1 MSDDPGS
8 VEPNGIDWT
17 IRREAHFGDRVVRC
31 FANRP
36 RNLYA
41 MLKAAVD
48 RAPNGESLVCGSRR
62 LNWRQTHE
70 QVLRVAGALQALG
83 IGRGDR
89 IALVLG
95 NEIEFP
101 LVTLAAAALGAVI
114 VPIGIREQGP
124 GIAFLVQNSGAK
136 AILYDAVLAERVP
149 IADVPELLHRIE
161 VATAGAA
168 SDARPASSASGAPRS
183 QASSTAFPTD
193 GATFATSAM
202 SPIRFDTL
210 LEGPLLDPAANDG
223 PASDAFD
230 EESVAAILY
239 TSGTT
244 GRPKGAMLTHFNIVH
259 SAMNYERGL
268 DLREGERCCVTV
280 PLSHVTGLVALLMVA
295 VRTAG
300 TLIVVPHFKAADF
313 LALAARERVGFT
325 LMVPAMYALCL
336 MQDDLDRHDLSA
348 WRVGGFGGAPMA
360 PATIDGLAVR
370 LPGLGL
376 SNCYG
381 STETTSPATIM
392 PPSLT
397 RDHLASVGLPVVTG
411 DVLVM
416 DEHGV
421 ELPTGEP
428 GELWLRGPMVVKG
441 YWNNPQASAANIVAG
456 FWRSGDLGRVDADGF
471 TYVLD
476 RQKDMLNRGGFKV
489 YSVEVENVLSQHP
502 DVIEAAVI
510 GRPCPVLGERVHAF
524 VTGRPGA
531 VLDVQALRALCS
543 EHLADYKV
551 PETLTTSDEPLPR
564 NANGKLMKRELRDRL
579 LASLAARDGSA
590 AA

>member
-1 MSDDPGS
+1 MNDDHS
-8 VEPNGIDWT
+8 RA
-17 IRREAHFGDRVVRC
+17 IRHEAHFGDRVVRC
-31 FANRP
+31 FADRP
-36 RNLYA
+36 RNVYA
-41 MLKAAVD
+41 MLRAALD
-48 RAPNGESLVCGSRR
+48 RAADGEALVCGSRR
-62 LNWRQTHE
+62 LSWRQAHE
-70 QVLRVAGALQALG
+70 QSLRIAGALSALG
-83 IGRGDR
+83 IARGDR
-89 IALVLG
+89 IALLLG

-136 AILYDAVLAERVP
+136 AIVYDASLADRVP
-149 IADVPELLHRIE
+149 TAEVPELLHRIE
-161 VATAGAA
+161 VAGHGTMPTASRGDSSPAA
-168 SDARPASSASGAPRS
+168 RTDAA
-183 QASSTAFPTD
+183 TIAFD
-193 GATFATSAM
+193 S
-202 SPIRFDTL
+202 L
-210 LEGPLLDPAANDG
+210 LNGPLLDPAADDG

-244 GRPKGAMLTHFNIVH
+244 GKPKGAMLTHFNIVH

-268 DLREGERCCVTV
+268 DLRDGERCCVTV

-300 TLIVVPHFKAADF
+300 TLVIVPHFKAAEF
-313 LALAARERVGFT
+313 LALAARERVSFT

-360 PATIDGLAVR
+360 PATIDGLAAR
-370 LPGLGL
+370 LPNLGL

-392 PPSLT
+392 PPRLM

-411 DVLVM
+411 DVAVM
-416 DEHGV
+416 DDQGHEAPV
-421 ELPTGEP
+421 GEP

-441 YWNNPQASAANIVAG
+441 YWNNPQASATNIVAG

-471 TYVLD
+471 VHVLD

-502 DVIEAAVI
+502 DVLEAAVV

-524 VTGRPGA
+524 VTSRPGA
-531 VLDVQALRALCS
+531 VLDVPMLRALCS
-543 EHLADYKV
+543 THLADYKV

-564 NANGKLMKRELRDRL
+564 NANGKLMKRELRERL
-579 LASLAARDGSA
+579 LASLENAP
-590 AA
+590 